1 MTTPCVFAV
10 VVATVGA
17 GARGVAFAGGVAG
30 GTGGVAGGDSGADLV
45 DWYTARST
53 EATTQAHINNTD
65 ATIASG
71 CIFCELYSPTSTEK
85 IVTQPSFRVAP
96 FFLGFLFTIALLG
109 RALRMPCAIFY
120 F

>member
-10 VVATVGA
+10 VGATVGA
-17 GARGVAFAGGVAG
+17 GARGVAFASDGGTGGVAG
-30 GTGGVAGGDSGADLV
+30 GTGGVAGGDSGAALV

-71 CIFCELYSPTSTEK
+71 CIFSVSYTTPEK
-85 IVTQPSFRVAP
+85 IVAKPSFRVAP
-96 FFLGFLFTIALLG
+96 FFLGFFARFG
-109 RALRMPCAIFY
+109 CRARFSIF
-120 F
+120 